1 MGETISNQGCS
12 LSNVKFLAIFTCFKS
27 IARHKLVLLNEYCM
41 KWRKCLQFI
50 EGINSEICYIVTF
63 LRCHT
68 YIQGKEHS
76 ANESLYGGNSRRTLK
91 WLTILEDGTCLRDLS
106 IREGD
111 KRLWKETPSNLNL
124 SNNLVLFVEA
134 FPLCVCGV

>member
-12 LSNVKFLAIFTCFKS
+12 LSNVKFPSVLKCFKS
-27 IARHKLVLLNEYCM
+27 IALHKLVLLHEYCM
-41 KWRKCLQFI
+41 KWRKSLQFI
-50 EGINSEICYIVTF
+50 EGINSEICDIVTF

-106 IREGD
+106 IREATKGYGK
-111 KRLWKETPSNLNL
+111 KRRQT
-124 SNNLVLFVEA
+124 
-134 FPLCVCGV
+134 